1 MKKKYGVG
9 SGVGGVGGVCNQ
21 RDSFSVAMQKKD
33 YPHVSATDADIER
46 CPPSGSHTAVCRL
59 SYTKI
64 RKTKRPMRWD
74 WLSHP
79 LGQPVPTGGTII
91 VSVASYIWH

>member
-1 MKKKYGVG
+1 MRKKSGVG

-21 RDSFSVAMQKKD
+21 R
-33 YPHVSATDADIER
+33 
-46 CPPSGSHTAVCRL
+46 CRL

-74 WLSHP
+74 WLSQRM
-79 LGQPVPTGGTII
+79 GQSVPTGGTII
-91 VSVASYIWH
+91 VFGRKLYLALRRHNVTSVSTYTKTGVRLSIGVG

>member
-1 MKKKYGVG
+1 MREKSGVG

-21 RDSFSVAMQKKD
+21 R
-33 YPHVSATDADIER
+33 
-46 CPPSGSHTAVCRL
+46 CRL

-74 WLSHP
+74 WLSQRM
-79 LGQPVPTGGTII
+79 GQSVPTGGTII
-91 VSVASYIWH
+91 GRELYLALTPQCDVSTYTKTGVRLSIGVG